1 MYFYFIMYLIV
12 NLQLRLHN
20 FDLLD
25 SYFVRTCVVVL
36 LKILKNSCI

>member
-1 MYFYFIMYLIV
+1 MYFYFIMYLTV

-25 SYFVRTCVVVL
+25 SHFVRACVAAL
-36 LKILKNSCI
+36 LKS